1 VQQVVTNPHPTLC
14 IHYKIGCLHIMSA
27 PMAPMIA
34 PSSNSE
40 ETVVRNNDS
49 RNNDSKNVDSTTV
62 DSMNNDST
70 NTNIDSINID
80 STNTNNDSKI
90 VDQDVVMTMDEPA
103 QVSSPLSS
111 QSSQVTNSVK
121 EIAAADDSEAETD
134 IASTNNTPVKNR
146 TRPGFQY
153 SLDSNDTV
161 SKRPTE
167 IGLLTQAAALAR
179 KRKAEGEAATDL
191 RRSRSRTPNPEV
203 ANINTTKKARLS
215 PEHATTQ
222 SVGAKNIEVP
232 NERATRAGT
241 PSDRSASN
249 LLAQARPHLAESSRA
264 KTEPRMR
271 SHSPAN
277 ARSSHRR
284 SSSFHTAAA
293 AAAASAER
301 ERRARNR
308 QSLESAS
315 NENTP
320 IPGRARHLE
329 STPAHSPMARRDKDS
344 TGRTQLAQACDKGH
358 IEKVKELL
366 ADATKEY
373 INEPDNAETS
383 PVQMAA
389 LKGHVDIVKLLIDA
403 GAKIDGANRYGDTPL
418 IDAVENSHVDVVN
431 LLLKHGVD
439 PWRANNRGDRPADL
453 VKGEDEEEDQI
464 RQLLKDA
471 CEVWSAKNQGAVQS
485 IPRPQVPK
493 TRDLLY
499 VAPNSD
505 NLRDFA
511 ENGDT
516 EGVKYMY
523 KCTVVPKNDCLVA
536 AARGG
541 HVDTVLEMLEY
552 ARDWA
557 LPYDPDPEMVEGE
570 TAMLAAIERGNIGVI
585 RKLLEWDRQGLDAR
599 RLVKGKTY
607 FDILES
613 MSMKPPGWE
622 EGYSLLKAAYE
633 DAERSSTRGSPGPG
647 ELTTLYYWV

>member
-1 VQQVVTNPHPTLC
+1 
-14 IHYKIGCLHIMSA
+14 MSA
-27 PMAPMIA
+27 PTAPMVA
-34 PSSNSE
+34 PSINHE
-40 ETVVRNNDS
+40 PVVPSNNDS
-49 RNNDSKNVDSTTV
+49 ANNDSAAIDEDTVMTV
-62 DSMNNDST
+62 D
-70 NTNIDSINID
+70 
-80 STNTNNDSKI
+80 
-90 VDQDVVMTMDEPA
+90 EPG
-103 QVSSPLSS
+103 QLSSPLSS
-111 QSSQVTNSVK
+111 QSSQETNGK
-121 EIAAADDSEAETD
+121 QPTAADDSEAETD
-134 IASTNNTPVKNR
+134 IASTNNTPVKSR

-161 SKRPTE
+161 SKRPAE
-167 IGLLTQAAALAR
+167 NGLAAQAASALAR
-179 KRKAEGEAATDL
+179 KRKAEEGEATES
-191 RRSRSRTPNPEV
+191 RRSRSRSPLPPTTS
-203 ANINTTKKARLS
+203 NINITKKARLS
-215 PEHATTQ
+215 PELTSTRPA
-222 SVGAKNIEVP
+222 SAKASDAP
-232 NERATRAGT
+232 TERATRAGT
-241 PSDRSASN
+241 PNDRTASN
-249 LLAQARPHLAESSRA
+249 LLAQARPHLADNSRA

-277 ARSSHRR
+277 AARSSHRR

-308 QSLESAS
+308 QSLESVS

-366 ADATKEY
+366 SDATKEY
-373 INEPDNAETS
+373 INEPDHAATS

-389 LKGHVDIVKLLIDA
+389 LKGHVEIVKLLIDA
-403 GAKIDGANRYGDTPL
+403 GANINGANRFGDTPL
-418 IDAVENSHVDVVN
+418 IDAVENSHADVVE
-431 LLLKHGVD
+431 LLLEHGVD

-453 VKGEDEEEDQI
+453 VNDDDEEERI
-464 RQLLKDA
+464 RQVLKDA
-471 CEVWSAKNQGAVQS
+471 CEAWNAKNQGSVEN

-499 VAPNSD
+499 VAPNSK

-511 ENGDT
+511 EEGYT

-523 KCTVVPKNDCLVA
+523 KCTVEPNNDCLVA

-552 ARDWA
+552 AKSWA
-557 LPYDPDPEMVEGE
+557 LPYDPDPELVDGE

-585 RKLLEWDRQGLDAR
+585 RKLLEWDKQGLDAR
-599 RLVKGKTY
+599 RLIKGKTY
-607 FDILES
+607 FGTLES

-622 EGYSLLKAAYE
+622 EGYQLLKEAYE
-633 DAERSSTRGSPGPG
+633 DEERSAGPG
-647 ELTTLYYWV
+647 KFTPHCCSKLE